1 MIRMDVYQKIE
12 LSLRS
17 NLSNGFFIVWIKSY
31 ENPVD
36 ITEIITSKISFS
48 MSVPLKTIP
57 LI

>member
-1 MIRMDVYQKIE
+1 VIRMDVYQKIE

-48 MSVPLKTIP
+48 MS
-57 LI
+57 